1 MWFKK
6 KGKHSQKK
14 RHQEAEHPTSL
25 NQNEDAT
32 TLEQGEN
39 VAGKDSVHKQVGQT
53 GTNSKLEI
61 KEAPKFPGINDI
73 GIPSQPFHHDSNE
86 IPSSPS
92 QHASLQQQN
101 TQSQNKG
108 PARKLNIGTQN
119 QDPLQ
124 AKDWGDQSNSSN
136 TPYRQPENSNAGN
149 IFSIFKNP
157 IVAQTNEDG
166 AQSKNQPNWQQ
177 DNLPGAKFLKKNAK
191 QGMQP
196 GTLGQSLGDQQ
207 GDQQFMQPGAQ
218 GQNQSSQQ
226 FMQPGAQ
233 GQNQSSQQ
241 FMQPG
246 AQGQNQSSQQ
256 FMQPGA
262 QGQNQSSQQFMQP
275 GAQGQ
280 NQSSQQFMQPGSQFL
295 NHGNQ
300 QSMQQ
305 GAQGQNQSSQQF
317 LQPGAEGQNKGQQ
330 QFMQQGS
337 QFQNLGNQHSMQ
349 PGAQG
354 QNQSNEHSMQ
364 LGAQGQNLGNQQS
377 IQQDSQFQNQS
388 SQQGAHQSN
397 QQSSQ
402 LQNQGSQQAN
412 DSGSQTQSQPVSQSD
427 QSILTTLNVESQG
440 HSAQVLKDSSDHAS
454 NQTSPLQTPGM
465 EQPDHYDHI
474 SELTSN
480 KANDAVSFFRE
491 VPVDQQEDN
500 HITSSQVGAM
510 NKGAGEALQSQS
522 SGSNTNQAGQE
533 EVSNPAESAA
543 FINAVQEKTHH
554 PADLV
559 VRIVTEKI
567 SILYF
572 ENLIESNFLNE
583 HILKYLQDT
592 NRDEPESISENLSIP
607 GVELATDLNK
617 TVNSMLNGAVCIHLN
632 GHSQIVLGKIPAR
645 ESRGLSAPENESQVI
660 GSQVGFNENLS
671 TTISLI
677 RRYIVNPNLANEKF
691 RLGKQTNTS
700 VSLLYIEGIAATEH
714 VNTVRQRLSNLSIAD
729 LIDSASLIELIED
742 SSLSVFPQML
752 LTERPDRFCDGLLSG
767 KVGIVVDGSSMAILA
782 PVSFIE
788 YFQSKEDSNLRW
800 PVATFVRL
808 LRFAAIFISIYFT
821 PLYVASLTFH
831 YEVIPQ
837 PLLVPLSESRAIV
850 PFPPIL
856 EAIFLELIIELLR
869 EAGARLPT
877 KVGQTIGIVGG
888 IVLGTAAVQAGITS
902 NILIIIIALCALSSF
917 TTPNYMMGNVI
928 RVIRFPIILCAGF
941 WGFYGIMLTL
951 CILLVHLLRQTSL
964 GAPFLAPFYP
974 TRLKDWPDSIVRLPM
989 PFISRPTINARQIN
1003 NKKKKKR
1010 A

>member
-14 RHQEAEHPTSL
+14 RHEEAEHPTSL

-32 TLEQGEN
+32 TPEQGEN
-39 VAGKDSVHKQVGQT
+39 VAGKDSVQQQT
-53 GTNSKLEI
+53 GQIGAKSKI
-61 KEAPKFPGINDI
+61 VIREAPKFPGINDI
-73 GIPSQPFHHDSNE
+73 GIPSQPFHHDINE

-108 PARKLNIGTQN
+108 SGQKLNINSQN

-124 AKDWGDQSNSSN
+124 AKNWDESNDSN
-136 TPYRQPENSNAGN
+136 TPYKQPENMESGG

-157 IVAQTNEDG
+157 IVAQTSEGG
-166 AQSKNQPNWQQ
+166 AQSKNPQNLQQ
-177 DNLPGAKFLKKNAK
+177 DNLPGAKFLKKNA
-191 QGMQP
+191 
-196 GTLGQSLGDQQ
+196 QQ
-207 GDQQFMQPGAQ
+207 GTQAGAQ
-218 GQNQSSQQ
+218 GQNQGAQQGDQSHNQGDQGMQQGQQSQYQSSQQGVQGQYQDPQQ
-226 FMQPGAQ
+226 FMQQGMQ
-233 GQNQSSQQ
+233 GQYQS
-241 FMQPG
+241 P
-246 AQGQNQSSQQ
+246 
-256 FMQPGA
+256 
-262 QGQNQSSQQFMQP
+262 
-275 GAQGQ
+275 
-280 NQSSQQFMQPGSQFL
+280 
-295 NHGNQ
+295 Q

-305 GAQGQNQSSQQF
+305 G
-317 LQPGAEGQNKGQQ
+317 
-330 QFMQQGS
+330 
-337 QFQNLGNQHSMQ
+337 
-349 PGAQG
+349 
-354 QNQSNEHSMQ
+354 
-364 LGAQGQNLGNQQS
+364 QQS
-377 IQQDSQFQNQS
+377 QNQS
-388 SQQGAHQSN
+388 SQQGIQGQYQDPQQFMQQGMQGQYQSPQQGIQQGVQSQIQGNQQAMQQGDQSQNQGN

-402 LQNQGSQQAN
+402 LQNQGSQQSN
-412 DSGSQTQSQPVSQSD
+412 GSGSSTQSQPVSQSD
-427 QSILTTLNVESQG
+427 QSNLTTLNEQG
-440 HSAQVLKDSSDHAS
+440 QEHSPKILKNSSDHSS
-454 NQTSPLQTPGM
+454 NQTSPLQTPGI
-465 EQPDHYDHI
+465 EQLNNPDPLQ
-474 SELTSN
+474 ELTSN

-491 VPVDQQEDN
+491 VPADQQKDN

-533 EVSNPAESAA
+533 EVSNPSERTA
-543 FINAVQEKTHH
+543 FINAIQEKTHY

-572 ENLIESNFLNE
+572 ENLIESSFLNE
-583 HILKYLQDT
+583 FILKYLQET
-592 NRDEPESISENLSIP
+592 NHNEPESISENLSIP
-607 GVELATDLNK
+607 GVELATDINK
-617 TVNSMLNGAVCIHLN
+617 TVNSMLNGVVCIHLN
-632 GHSQIVLGKIPAR
+632 GHSQVVLAKIPAR

-671 TTISLI
+671 TNISLI
-677 RRYIVNPNLANEKF
+677 RRYIVNPNLSNEKF

-700 VSLLYIEGIAATEH
+700 VSLLYIDGIAADEH

-729 LIDSASLIELIED
+729 LIDSASLVELIED
-742 SSLSVFPQML
+742 SSLSLFPQML

-782 PVSFIE
+782 PISFIE
-788 YFQSKEDSNLRW
+788 FFQSKEDSNLRW

-941 WGFYGIMLTL
+941 WGYYGIMLTL

-964 GAPFLAPFYP
+964 GGPYLAPFYP
-974 TRLKDWPDSIVRLPM
+974 ARLKDWPDSIVRLPM
-989 PFISRPTINARQIN
+989 PFISRQSINSRQIT

-1010 A
+1010 T

>member
-14 RHQEAEHPTSL
+14 RHEEAEHPTSL
-25 NQNEDAT
+25 NQNDDAT
-32 TLEQGEN
+32 TPEQGEN
-39 VAGKDSVHKQVGQT
+39 VAGKDSVQQQT
-53 GTNSKLEI
+53 GQIGSNSKI
-61 KEAPKFPGINDI
+61 VIREAPKFPGINDI
-73 GIPSQPFHHDSNE
+73 GIPSQPFHHDINE

-92 QHASLQQQN
+92 QHASLQQPN
-101 TQSQNKG
+101 TQSHNKG
-108 PARKLNIGTQN
+108 PGGNLNIATQN

-124 AKDWGDQSNSSN
+124 AKNWDESNGSN
-136 TPYRQPENSNAGN
+136 TPYNQPENMESGGL
-149 IFSIFKNP
+149 FSIFKNP
-157 IVAQTNEDG
+157 IVAQTSEDG
-166 AQSKNQPNWQQ
+166 AQSKNPQNLQQ

-191 QGMQP
+191 QGMQF
-196 GTLGQSLGDQQ
+196 GAQGQNQGAQQGMQQGMQGQFQSPQQGMQQGMQGQFQSPQQGMQQ
-207 GDQQFMQPGAQ
+207 GDQGQNQSPQQGMQGQFQSPQQGMQQGMQGPYQSPQQGMQPEMQGQFQSPQQGMQQGMQGQFQSPQQGMQPEMQGQFQSPQQGMQPGAQ
-218 GQNQSSQQ
+218 GQNQ
-226 FMQPGAQ
+226 
-233 GQNQSSQQ
+233 
-241 FMQPG
+241 
-246 AQGQNQSSQQ
+246 
-256 FMQPGA
+256 
-262 QGQNQSSQQFMQP
+262 
-275 GAQGQ
+275 
-280 NQSSQQFMQPGSQFL
+280 
-295 NHGNQ
+295 GNQ
-300 QSMQQ
+300 QE
-305 GAQGQNQSSQQF
+305 SQQ
-317 LQPGAEGQNKGQQ
+317 
-330 QFMQQGS
+330 S
-337 QFQNLGNQHSMQ
+337 
-349 PGAQG
+349 
-354 QNQSNEHSMQ
+354 
-364 LGAQGQNLGNQQS
+364 
-377 IQQDSQFQNQS
+377 
-388 SQQGAHQSN
+388 
-397 QQSSQ
+397 
-402 LQNQGSQQAN
+402 N
-412 DSGSQTQSQPVSQSD
+412 DSGSSTQSQPVSQSD
-427 QSILTTLNVESQG
+427 QSNLTTLNEQGQG
-440 HSAQVLKDSSDHAS
+440 HSPKILKDSSDHSS
-454 NQTSPLQTPGM
+454 NQTSPLQTPGI
-465 EQPDHYDHI
+465 EQLNNPDPLQ
-474 SELTSN
+474 ELTSN

-491 VPVDQQEDN
+491 VPTDQQKDN

-533 EVSNPAESAA
+533 EVSNPSESAA
-543 FINAVQEKTHH
+543 FINAIQEKTHY

-583 HILKYLQDT
+583 FILKYLQET
-592 NRDEPESISENLSIP
+592 NHNEPESISGNLSIP
-607 GVELATDLNK
+607 GVELATDINK
-617 TVNSMLNGAVCIHLN
+617 TVNSMLNGVVCIHLN
-632 GHSQIVLGKIPAR
+632 GHSQIVLAKIPAR

-671 TTISLI
+671 TNISLI
-677 RRYIVNPNLANEKF
+677 RRYIVNPNLSNEKF

-700 VSLLYIEGIAATEH
+700 VSLLYIDGIAADEH

-729 LIDSASLIELIED
+729 LIDSASLVELIED
-742 SSLSVFPQML
+742 SSLSLFPQML

-782 PVSFIE
+782 PISFIE
-788 YFQSKEDSNLRW
+788 FFQSKEDSNLRW

-808 LRFAAIFISIYFT
+808 LRFVAIFISIYFT

-941 WGFYGIMLTL
+941 WGYYGIMLTL

-964 GAPFLAPFYP
+964 GGPYLAPFYP
-974 TRLKDWPDSIVRLPM
+974 ARLKDWPDSIVRLPM
-989 PFISRPTINARQIN
+989 PFISRQTINSRIIT

-1010 A
+1010 S